1 MNAMTPIIM
10 FFKQHYLET
19 VIPVTLWTSTSCD
32 VDISAHAQHILTC
45 NLIAFV
51 YNCDK
56 SVGFV
61 ICRWYVY
68 ISGHNKI
75 KQFSFILFSVTFSGR
90 YLPGVHALDMSNR
103 DLNDLPANISS
114 QTASLILSDNHLTL
128 LRSNMFSTLTNLTII
143 RLDGNQISTIGHG
156 AFNRN
161 FLLQYLY
168 LNVNVIETI
177 QAKAFSS
184 LVDLRELRL
193 DNNKIST
200 LEHGAFEGLFQLH
213 KLFLNINELSVL
225 RADTFQPLW
234 RLINLYLSHNRM
246 ITIENGTFNGLVKL
260 CCLILDHNK
269 LDQMPDLAPLS
280 SLKYINIILN
290 PIRSISVGRI
300 EQFRNM
306 TTLHFGHS
314 VIHPLPSLSHMWRLH
329 ALSLLD
335 MMLRRLPHHVL
346 NGVATLIYINLWRN
360 KLTHFPEFGE
370 SKRALEVLRLGD
382 NRISYI
388 PNLLPYK
395 RLRHLDLV
403 LNYITVVPQGRVHHM
418 AGWLGLVRNP
428 IPCVR
433 QLCWL
438 LKGDLPL
445 NVKLICPD
453 GRAWQ
458 LLDKQYICE
467 GWSNHTLTSFISC
480 VSICENIIA
489 TLMTCWSAV
498 S

>member
-1 MNAMTPIIM
+1 
-10 FFKQHYLET
+10 
-19 VIPVTLWTSTSCD
+19 
-32 VDISAHAQHILTC
+32 
-45 NLIAFV
+45 
-51 YNCDK
+51 
-56 SVGFV
+56 
-61 ICRWYVY
+61 
-68 ISGHNKI
+68 
-75 KQFSFILFSVTFSGR
+75 
-90 YLPGVHALDMSNR
+90 MSNR

-114 QTASLILSDNHLTL
+114 QAASLILSNNHLTF
-128 LRSNMFSTLTNLTII
+128 LRSNMFSTLTNLTVI
-143 RLDGNQISTIGHG
+143 RLDGNRISTIEPG
-156 AFNRN
+156 AFNGN

-168 LNVNVIETI
+168 LNVNVIDTI

-184 LVDLRELRL
+184 LVDLVELHL
-193 DNNKIST
+193 ADNKIST
-200 LEHGAFEGLFQLH
+200 LEQGAFDGVLLLRILYLH
-213 KLFLNINELSVL
+213 TNELSVL
-225 RADTFQPLW
+225 RADTFLPL
-234 RLINLYLSHNRM
+234 RQLTHLYLSHNRM
-246 ITIENGTFNGLVKL
+246 TTIENGTFNGLVKL
-260 CCLILDHNK
+260 CCLFLHHNE
-269 LDQMPDLAPLS
+269 LVQMPDVAPLI
-280 SLKYINIILN
+280 SLKYINTMVN
-290 PIRSISVGRI
+290 PIHSISVGRI

-314 VIHPLPSLSHMWRLH
+314 TIHPLPSLSHMWRLH

-395 RLRHLDLV
+395 RLRHLDLA
-403 LNYITVVPQGRVHHM
+403 LNYITVVPQGRVYHM

-438 LKGDLPL
+438 LTGDLPL

-453 GRAWQ
+453 GRDWQ
-458 LLDKQYICE
+458 ELDKQYICE

-480 VSICENIIA
+480 FSICENIIA
-489 TLMTCWSAV
+489 TLITC
-498 S
+498 